1 MFRKAV
7 TTTTASK
14 ITATVNALASAG
26 DPATAELMRRWF
38 NQTFEGF
45 VIEQV
50 TDGKRRILGYRL
62 TSDLYGV
69 DLRETEVKPPVAR
82 KKAAP
87 RANVEEPD
95 SPAPA
100 NGRYAGWYEK
110 LDAILPPMIVTE
122 DERVV

>member
-1 MFRKAV
+1 MFRKAI

-26 DPATAELMRRWF
+26 DPATAELMRAWF
-38 NQTFEGF
+38 NRTFKGF
-45 VIEQV
+45 AIEQV

-69 DLRETEVKPPVAR
+69 DLRETEVKAPVAR
-82 KKAAP
+82 KRAAP
-87 RANVEEPD
+87 RASIEEPA
-95 SPAPA
+95 STAPA
-100 NGRYAGWYEK
+100 NGRADWYEK

>member
-1 MFRKAV
+1 MFRKAI

-26 DPATAELMRRWF
+26 DPATAELMRTWF
-38 NQTFEGF
+38 NRTFKGF
-45 VIEQV
+45 SIEQV
-50 TDGKRRILGYRL
+50 TDGRRILGYKL

-69 DLRETEVKPPVAR
+69 DLRETEVKAPVAR
-82 KKAAP
+82 KRATP
-87 RANVEEPD
+87 RASIEEPA
-95 SPAPA
+95 STAPA
-100 NGRYAGWYEK
+100 NGRADWYEK

>member
-1 MFRKAV
+1 MFRKAI

-26 DPATAELMRRWF
+26 DPATAELMRAWF
-38 NQTFEGF
+38 NRTFKGF
-45 VIEQV
+45 AIEQV
-50 TDGKRRILGYRL
+50 TDGRKILGYRL

-87 RANVEEPD
+87 MANVEEPD